1 MTSLPGNPPP
11 SVSPCSSEGPDR
23 WEKPTSCKRFGGRDY
38 DRIAYFDLERDPDVR
53 AFFSNSLDPEKI
65 IRNLSLYQGWTIEPA
80 RHLIVFDE
88 VQTSNDALLSLKYFN
103 EQANRYHIVAAGPP
117 GRQAIPT
124 PVFPRGQGELPR
136 HVPAHLP

>member
-1 MTSLPGNPPP
+1 MKRDIYNDLLAWK
-11 SVSPCSSEGPDR
+11 SSSQR
-23 WEKPTSCKRFGGRDY
+23 KPLLVRGARQVGKTYILQEFGGRDY

-80 RHLIVFDE
+80 RH
-88 VQTSNDALLSLKYFN
+88 
-103 EQANRYHIVAAGPP
+103 
-117 GRQAIPT
+117 QAIPT